1 MSVISPGTRPSKKS
15 SCTTSTVFSRL
26 AKSRARVDFPAVIL
40 PQKSFAQLL
49 MLGSRVT
56 NAGIGTAL
64 LTTII
69 YFKPTTANFQE
80 PSLCRFRTRTPL
92 SFTLTGSSFG
102 DIL

>member
-1 MSVISPGTRPSKKS
+1 
-15 SCTTSTVFSRL
+15 
-26 AKSRARVDFPAVIL
+26 VDFPAAIL
-40 PQKSFAQLL
+40 PQKKISFAQLL